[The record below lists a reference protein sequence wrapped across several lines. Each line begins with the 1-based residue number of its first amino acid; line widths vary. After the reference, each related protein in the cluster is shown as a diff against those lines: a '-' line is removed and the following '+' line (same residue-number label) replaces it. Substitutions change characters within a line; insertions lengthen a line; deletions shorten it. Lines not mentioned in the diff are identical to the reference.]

1 MKLSVREDSKNYACT
16 VVEVNQLFEIENSD
30 KLARA
35 VILGNNIVVP
45 KTTVLGEKM
54 LYFVSGTQLS
64 HEYCYRNNLYA
75 EKGTN
80 YDPEAT
86 GYISNRQRR
95 VKALKLRGV
104 ISDGMLMPMSSLKP
118 FLEEGSI
125 KALNVGDEFTD
136 INENSLCEKF
146 IVKAPDVK
154 TAAPKERG
162 KKVKLK
168 DLIIENQFHF
178 HSDTAHF
185 AKNVHKFEANDLVCI
200 TRKRHGSSFIVAHV
214 KLHKTLSFVEKL
226 LLKLGVDI
234 NTEHYGYVYSSGKP
248 KSQTPKGVVS
258 DQIDWKTTN
267 KSFYEKN
274 DIWAKAL
281 AQTKHSLEK
290 GISIYGEITGEG
302 IQGAGYTYGRDYAL
316 HVYRITQTGADGHVY
331 EFGWEELKAYCA
343 KYGLEHVEEYYFG
356 KLKDF
361 PYFSDDLLGV
371 LSEQY
376 LNKSY
381 SDCKIDE
388 GICIRNF
395 SKGGEIYKYKSPNFL
410 KVESDEQEAGIVN
423 TEDNA

>member
-1 MKLSVREDSKNYACT
+1 MKLSVRDDSKNYACT
-16 VVEVNQLFEIENSD
+16 IVEVNQLFEIEGAD

-45 KTTVLGEKM
+45 KTTVMGEKM

-95 VKALKLRGV
+95 VKALRLRGV
-104 ISDGMLMPMSSLKP
+104 VSDGMLLSMSSLKP

-125 KALNVGDEFTD
+125 KSLKVGDEFTD
-136 INENSLCEKF
+136 INGNSLCEKF

-168 DLIIENQFHF
+168 DLIVENQLRFHT
-178 HSDTAHF
+178 DTAHF
-185 AKNVHKFEANDLVCI
+185 VRNMHKFESEDLICI
-200 TRKRHGSSFIVAHV
+200 TRKRHGSSNISAHIL
-214 KLHKTLSFVEKL
+214 LHNKPSFFEKV
-226 LLKLGVDI
+226 LLKLGFNL
-234 NTEHYGYVYSSGKP
+234 NTKHYGYVYSSGKP
-248 KSQTPKGVVS
+248 KSQVPKGVVS
-258 DQIDWKTTN
+258 EELDWKTPN
-267 KSFYEKN
+267 KSFYTTN

-281 AQTKHSLEK
+281 DTVKPSLER
-290 GISIYGEITGEG
+290 GITLYGEITGEG
-302 IQGAGYTYGRDYAL
+302 IQGANYTYGEKFAI
-316 HVYRITQTGADGHVY
+316 HIYRITVTNIDGNVY
-331 EFGWEELKAYCA
+331 EFGWEELKAYCN
-343 KYGLEHVEEYYFG
+343 KYGLRHAEEYYFG

-361 PYFSDDLLGV
+361 PNFSLETLAEV
-371 LSEQY
+371 Y
-376 LNKSY
+376 LDKSY
-381 SDCKIDE
+381 PDCKIDE

-395 SKGGEIYKYKSPNFL
+395 SKGGEIFKLKSPNFL